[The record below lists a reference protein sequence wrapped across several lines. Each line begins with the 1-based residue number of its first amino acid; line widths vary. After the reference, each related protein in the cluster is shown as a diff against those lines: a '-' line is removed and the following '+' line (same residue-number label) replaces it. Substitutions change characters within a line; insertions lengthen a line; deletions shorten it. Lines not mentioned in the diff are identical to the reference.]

1 MRITL
6 DIPDE
11 LAATLTRR
19 GQDPSRAALEAL
31 ALEAYR
37 ERRVSGYQV
46 RSLLGIPS
54 RYEFDAFLKSHRVE
68 KYTAED
74 FEHDL
79 ATIRQSERLPQS
91 ARGA

>member
-11 LAATLTRR
+11 FAATLTPR
-19 GQDPSRAALEAL
+19 GEDPSRAALEA
-31 ALEAYR
+31 YR
-37 ERRVSGYQV
+37 ERRLSGYQV

-79 ATIRQSERLPQS
+79 ATIRQTERLPQPE
-91 ARGA
+91 RGA